1 MKAKLNDHQEKIR
14 ELLYGEPKEKLLA
27 LLLMK
32 DWTLSEI
39 CSFLNSIRKTG
50 VWRNTEC
57 TLVVLLLF
65 SEELV
70 HRKAWKGWNAIRS
83 YAALSWN
90 RNHIPDKMG
99 VLSGDQISYG
109 HNRNVA
115 NWLFDN
121 VLLGMGCE
129 LPVDLFKEVK

>member
-1 MKAKLNDHQEKIR
+1 MKTTLSDQQEKIR
-14 ELLYGEPKEKLLA
+14 ELLYGEPKEKLLS

-32 DWTLSEI
+32 DWTLGEI
-39 CSFLNSIRKTG
+39 CSFLDRIRKVK

-57 TLVVLLLF
+57 TLIVLSLF

-70 HRKAWKGWNAIRS
+70 DSTAWRGWNAILS

-90 RNHIPDKMG
+90 KDHHPDKLG
-99 VLSGDQISYG
+99 VLSGSQIRYG

-129 LPVDLFKEVK
+129 HSVDLFKEVK